1 MALFPVS
8 PIFANQFVIIMLSEE
23 EKAFIIYWEQ
33 NRVRQ
38 KRMFYQLLVGLPLGL
53 LLALPILVNYLSGW
67 DKRAVMVG
75 NTQSNPLVLIIAVLA
90 IAVFFSIFNRRHKWE
105 MNEQRYLELKQ
116 AQEADVKTK

>member
-1 MALFPVS
+1 
-8 PIFANQFVIIMLSEE
+8 MLSEE